1 MKALY
6 LLTWMG
12 LIGLALSTNAQ
23 TPTKRLFLG
32 PALAVD
38 HFSSRPQTNAP
49 SDIRYTTAISYG
61 IDLSYLTGRILLD
74 ARLLTA
80 QRSYDLRTNIQAV
93 ELNDPLL
100 LSRIRLSTRS
110 YSLPVGISYRLTTGH
125 RVHVFAGVGALAEW
139 MPQSFNRESYNL
151 LSQPSSA
158 TLADP
163 VTTKSFTLGGRFQ
176 AQVRYHLNERIFVQ
190 LEPAVHFFPK
200 VQTPYIS
207 GNKTGLSALLSLGY
221 ALF

>member
-6 LLTWMG
+6 LLTCMS
-12 LIGLALSTNAQ
+12 LVSLAQSANAQ
-23 TPTKRLFLG
+23 TPAKRLFLG

-38 HFSSRPQTNAP
+38 HFSSRAQANAP
-49 SDIRYTTAISYG
+49 ADIRYAAAFSYG
-61 IDLSYLTGRILLD
+61 IDLSYLTGRILFD
-74 ARLLTA
+74 AQLLTT
-80 QRSYDLRTNIQAV
+80 QRSYDLRTNIQAA

-110 YSLPVGISYRLTTGH
+110 YSLPVGISYRFITSH
-125 RVHVFAGVGALAEW
+125 RVQVFAGVGALAEW
-139 MPQSFNRESYNL
+139 MPDSFRRESYNL
-151 LSQPSSA
+151 LGQPSSA

-163 VTTKSFTLGGRFQ
+163 VTTKSLALGGRFQ
-176 AQVRYHLNERIFVQ
+176 AQVRHQLNERIVVQ
-190 LEPAVHFFPK
+190 LEPAVHFFPR

-221 ALF
+221 ALK

>member
-12 LIGLALSTNAQ
+12 LVGLALSANAQ
-23 TPTKRLFLG
+23 TPTKRLYLG
-32 PALAVD
+32 PALTVD

-49 SDIRYTTAISYG
+49 SDIRYATAFSYG
-61 IDLSYLTGRILLD
+61 IDLSYLTGRILFD
-74 ARLLTA
+74 AHLLTA
-80 QRSYDLRTNIQAV
+80 QRSYDLRTNIQAL

-100 LSRIRLSTRS
+100 LSKVRLSTRS
-110 YSLPVGISYRLTTGH
+110 YSLPIGISYRFITGH
-125 RVHVFAGVGALAEW
+125 RVQVLAGVGALAEW
-139 MPQSFNRESYNL
+139 MPGSFSRESYNL
-151 LSQPSSA
+151 VGQPSTA

-163 VTTKSFTLGGRFQ
+163 VTTKSFALGGRFQ
-176 AQVRYHLNERIFVQ
+176 AQVRYHLSERIVVQ
-190 LEPAVHFFPK
+190 LEPAVHFFPR

-207 GNKTGLSALLSLGY
+207 GNKTGLGALLSLGY